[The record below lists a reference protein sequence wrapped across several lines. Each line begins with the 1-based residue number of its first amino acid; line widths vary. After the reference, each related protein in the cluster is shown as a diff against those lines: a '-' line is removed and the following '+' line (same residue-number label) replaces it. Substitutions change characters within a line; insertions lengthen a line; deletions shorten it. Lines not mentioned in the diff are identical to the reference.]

1 MKRINRF
8 VKTNKVKSLINEA
21 SDEDSEEE
29 ELFIQSFYAS
39 YQLKTKYRKK
49 VVDEIE
55 FDIDDEDE
63 IILLK
68 QPYDTVMSV
77 GHSDMLNHLQTTF
90 LARRSDII
98 VSSTLSITLTPK
110 DDEFIPTSFARIEND
125 EITDWVNLR

>member
-68 QPYDTVMSV
+68 
-77 GHSDMLNHLQTTF
+77 
-90 LARRSDII
+90 
-98 VSSTLSITLTPK
+98 
-110 DDEFIPTSFARIEND
+110 
-125 EITDWVNLR
+125 

>member
-1 MKRINRF
+1 M
-8 VKTNKVKSLINEA
+8 L
-21 SDEDSEEE
+21 
-29 ELFIQSFYAS
+29 
-39 YQLKTKYRKK
+39 KYRKK

-125 EITDWVNLR
+125 EITDWVNLRQEFRALQVRNARLEDRVKRKK